1 MTTSSEEA
9 RKDRKKK
16 IIASIEII
24 RDTVLDMRF
33 PGRVITFRLAI
44 EGRAENP

>member
-1 MTTSSEEA
+1 MQKEKQQEL
-9 RKDRKKK
+9 
-16 IIASIEII
+16 EII

-44 EGRAENP
+44 EGRAENPW